1 MAKPMAVLGILALLV
16 LGTGCGSSS
25 NTTSSSST
33 TTIQPRTVVGVQC
46 VVANS
51 LFGIP
56 AIEDADGNI
65 RSIPDGRLFFVWS
78 DATMSAVKSED
89 FSRDGLEGM
98 EKPTVGCFSNK
109 PSGTSDSRYLPFN
122 TP

>member
-1 MAKPMAVLGILALLV
+1 MAVLGVVALLV
-16 LGTGCGSSS
+16 LGAGCGSESS
-25 NTTSSSST
+25 TTASSST
-33 TTIQPRTVVGVQC
+33 TTIQARAVVGVQC

-56 AIEDADGNI
+56 AIEDAEGNI

-89 FSRDGLEGM
+89 ISRDGLAAM
-98 EKPTVGCFSNK
+98 EKPTLGCFSNN
-109 PSGTSDSRYLPFN
+109 PSLSSDSRYLPFN